1 MTGVQAKSPVTRS
14 AALAGLAQRA
24 ASGWI
29 GVGAQRTTGQ
39 GCSQGVV
46 MNVRRQI
53 GRRNTERGGNVDG
66 RAAAEAVAAAR
77 KAMILLVLM
86 ERSLPVVVGM
96 LPRAGVLVSPV
107 QVKRSVGVAAGESE
121 RQQQDDAAQEQRPLH
136 GTIMYLRR
144 VEKARNPP

>member
-1 MTGVQAKSPVTRS
+1 
-14 AALAGLAQRA
+14 
-24 ASGWI
+24 
-29 GVGAQRTTGQ
+29 
-39 GCSQGVV
+39 

-77 KAMILLVLM
+77 KAMIVLVLM

-121 RQQQDDAAQEQRPLH
+121 RQQQDDAAQEQGPLH
-136 GTIMYLRR
+136 GTITDLRK
-144 VEKARNPP
+144 VGKARNPA